1 MLSLCMVPNHY
12 FMATFPLHLV
22 CVNFLQR
29 ADVATHIPF
38 GSRQMPAPEM
48 STQFQGQH
56 LDLWIGHV
64 PVCACGYTMPPGD
77 IHD

>member
-1 MLSLCMVPNHY
+1 MVPNHC

-22 CVNFLQR
+22 CVNFLQG
-29 ADVATHIPF
+29 ADVATHILF
-38 GSRQMPAPEM
+38 GSRQMPAPVI

-56 LDLWIGHV
+56 LDLWLGHV